1 MDKKDDPRDR
11 ILGTATELFARK
23 GYGLVG
29 VREIARQADVN
40 ISMISYYFNGKMGI
54 LSAIINHFFDD
65 YIAVLKTSFDP
76 QEPPETSVKKLVR
89 NVIEFLRNY
98 TDEALVMFGQLSI
111 DAPEIQDL
119 KVERLRESFHFLQGL
134 MRKFGLEPNEQQ
146 QQVAIFLPAVLSIL
160 MSSFWLRPL
169 VKGLFDVDYTDEFY
183 QSYSNQLTAF
193 ILGGISSVRQS

>member
-76 QEPPETSVKKLVR
+76 QEPP
-89 NVIEFLRNY
+89 
-98 TDEALVMFGQLSI
+98 
-111 DAPEIQDL
+111 
-119 KVERLRESFHFLQGL
+119 
-134 MRKFGLEPNEQQ
+134 
-146 QQVAIFLPAVLSIL
+146 
-160 MSSFWLRPL
+160 
-169 VKGLFDVDYTDEFY
+169 
-183 QSYSNQLTAF
+183 
-193 ILGGISSVRQS
+193 